1 MERRKGRAAV
11 RAAAVAAT
19 AVAAAAVLL
28 SAPHAVQW
36 AEADAPDRPTD
47 LTAADVSPTG
57 IDLSWSAPDEDGG
70 EEITGYK
77 IERKEAGKEY
87 AVIEP
92 DTDSEA
98 TTYEDRDGI
107 KTGTT
112 YLYRVS
118 AINDD
123 GTGDSSAEATART
136 TESSRGY
143 EQVAPKKP
151 RSLTADDI
159 SDSEVRLE
167 WEAPADND
175 SPPVTGYKIEYKE
188 ADEDDDEYEEA
199 SSNTGNTRTEY
210 TVDDLDEDTEYTFR
224 VSAINSVG
232 TGDPSSEAS
241 ATPTEESTA
250 EVEAVRPGS
259 PRSVSAAPASDTS
272 LYVKWAAPAGN
283 RGPGV
288 TAYLIEYKQ
297 KSGEW
302 EMAAEVGAGTT
313 AFIHDVPNPKTSYSY
328 RVAARNDAGLGAPS
342 AASGSVKPE
351 HTNKPTQVTITAL
364 SPTSARL
371 EWLPPSA
378 TFGQSITQFEILK
391 IFSNGVSDRHG
402 SAGGRDT
409 SYTIRDLRT
418 GGEHQFAVKAKFSA
432 GASDVSET
440 VSVTLTAESGKGA
453 PAAGAAAAKSPP
465 GKPGNARATAASHER
480 IDLTWS
486 DPGSSGGSAVT
497 GYRIEFKAGD
507 AGRFETAVA
516 DTGSTARSYSHT
528 GLEPETK
535 YTYRV
540 NAISG
545 PLVGPPSDEA
555 AATTLD
561 RAAGAAS
568 AAAASAAATAG
579 ESAGAQGG
587 AGQAGAA
594 GQSGS
599 DAAQGATK
607 GPKPAPPRDLRAERP
622 TAQRADLSWSE
633 PASGAGGITSYR
645 LEYRTDGGPYE
656 ILAEPR
662 AGETSYPHTG
672 LDPASSYT
680 YRLYALNENGQSRA
694 SNTASAAAASGAG
707 GASASASAADAPA
720 AAGDPRTRVPG
731 FPDPEVG
738 AETYVLMYETDAG
751 FREWF
756 DETFPEYEIADVV
769 GEPGEQAGSGA
780 PTFPDP
786 RVGLSVYLDLYET
799 DAGFRE
805 WFDETYP
812 DSTVAEVVG
821 GAAGAAGAGAGAA
834 ASAAAAADDDPRERV
849 PGFPDPATSAREY
862 VDRYDADAGFR
873 EWFDETFPEYD
884 IADVVGEPEP
894 APPPERPDRL
904 DYYKGRYGEEPAYR
918 AWFDSYFFG
927 RALAEVVGTVDRPYG
942 ECGAGTSLRDG
953 ICQVGP
959 AAGK

>member
-1 MERRKGRAAV
+1 MERGKGRAAV
-11 RAAAVAAT
+11 RAVAVAA

-28 SAPHAVQW
+28 SAPHAAQW
-36 AEADAPDRPTD
+36 AEAGAPDKPTD
-47 LTAADVSPTG
+47 LTAVDVSPTG
-57 IDLSWSAPDEDGG
+57 IDLSWSAPDSDGG

-77 IERKEAGKEY
+77 IERKEAGKTY

-92 DTDSEA
+92 DTGSES

-112 YLYRVS
+112 YVYKVS
-118 AINDD
+118 AINED
-123 GTGDSSAEATART
+123 GQSDPSTEATART

-199 SSNTGNTRTEY
+199 SSNTGSARTEY

-232 TGDPSSEAS
+232 TGDPSGEAS

-259 PRSVSAAPASDTS
+259 PSRVSAAPASDTS

-302 EMAAEVGAGTT
+302 QMAAEVGAGTT

-351 HTNKPTQVTITAL
+351 HTNKPTQVAITAL

-391 IFSNGVSDRHG
+391 IFSNGVSDKHG

-440 VSVTLTAESGKGA
+440 VSITLTAESGKGA
-453 PAAGAAAAKSPP
+453 AAAAGAAAAKSPP

-486 DPGSSGGSAVT
+486 DPGSGGGSAVT

-507 AGRFETAVA
+507 AGRFETAAA
-516 DTGSTARSYSHT
+516 DTGSAARSYSHT
-528 GLEPETK
+528 GLEPETR

-555 AATTLD
+555 TATTLD
-561 RAAGAAS
+561 RAAGAA
-568 AAAASAAATAG
+568 AAAASAASAG

-594 GQSGS
+594 GEPGS

-607 GPKPAPPRDLRAERP
+607 GPKPAPPRDLRAERA

-633 PASGAGGITSYR
+633 PASGADSITSYR

-656 ILAEPR
+656 MLTELR
-662 AGETSYPHTG
+662 AGEASYPHTG

-694 SNTASAAAASGAG
+694 SNTASAPAASGAG
-707 GASASASAADAPA
+707 GASASASASESDAASA

-738 AETYVLMYETDAG
+738 AETYVLLYETDAE
-751 FREWF
+751 FRAWF
-756 DETFPEYEIADVV
+756 DEVFPEYEIADVV
-769 GEPGEQAGSGA
+769 GEPDGQAGSGVPA
-780 PTFPDP
+780 FPDP
-786 RVGLSVYLDLYET
+786 RVGLGTYLDLYET

-821 GAAGAAGAGAGAA
+821 GEGAGAGTAA
-834 ASAAAAADDDPRERV
+834 GGAGDPRTLV

-873 EWFDETFPEYD
+873 EWFDETFPGYE

-894 APPPERPDRL
+894 APPPERPARM

-959 AAGK
+959 AAGR